1 MAFQTVFQRYEL
13 KYLLSEA
20 QKQVI
25 CRAITPYMR
34 LDQYGR
40 TTIRNLYLDTDNY
53 RLARHSIEQPVYK
66 EKLRVRSYAQATADS
81 TVFVELK
88 KKFES
93 IIYKRRLALTE
104 QNAMQWLGGTA
115 PCPVQ
120 SQIADEIEYFLHY
133 YGPLRP
139 AAFLS
144 YEREAFYALDGSDF
158 RVTFDEQILSR
169 RSDLSLCAE
178 PGGFPLLEDG
188 MTLMEIKCS
197 GGIPLWMTQVLT
209 EQKLYKTSFSK
220 YGFAYEKLI
229 FPQRNQSIRKIQIF
243 VPKEAVCY
251 A

>member
-20 QKQVI
+20 QKRTV
-25 CRAITPYMR
+25 CEAMAPYMR

-93 IIYKRRLALTE
+93 VVYKRRLALTE
-104 QNAMQWLGGTA
+104 QEAMQWLNGTA

-120 SQIADEIEYFLHY
+120 SQIAGEIEYFLHY

-169 RSDLSLCAE
+169 RSDLSL
-178 PGGFPLLEDG
+178 
-188 MTLMEIKCS
+188 
-197 GGIPLWMTQVLT
+197 
-209 EQKLYKTSFSK
+209 
-220 YGFAYEKLI
+220 
-229 FPQRNQSIRKIQIF
+229 
-243 VPKEAVCY
+243 
-251 A
+251 

>member
-20 QKQVI
+20 QKRTV
-25 CRAITPYMR
+25 CEAMAPYMR

-93 IIYKRRLALTE
+93 VVYKRRLALTE
-104 QNAMQWLGGTA
+104 QEAMQWLNGTA

-120 SQIADEIEYFLHY
+120 SQIAGEIEYFLHY

-158 RVTFDEQILSR
+158 RVTFDERILSR
-169 RSDLSLCAE
+169 KSDLSLCAG

-197 GGIPLWMTQVLT
+197 GGIPLWMTHIMT

-220 YGFAYEKLI
+220 YGAAYEKLI
-229 FPQRNQSIRKIQIF
+229 FPQRNRPVQEICISL
-243 VPKEAVCY
+243 PKEAVCY